1 MQGKKMSFV
10 YLYEK
15 SIQILE
21 ENSDTSESV
30 KLLIEE
36 LLRTIRRYESDEDQ
50 RKKEDNDSISIK
62 RIKGK

>member
-1 MQGKKMSFV
+1 MSFV